1 MGDVGSVLHLPFHG
15 VIRLEDQNMRL
26 VQHFEELRKRIM
38 ITLVAFLLSLILAF
52 IYVQDIYHVLVKDL
66 PFKLALL
73 GPSDIL
79 VVYLMIASVV
89 AITAIIPVAAHQVWL
104 YVRPALTPKERRVTI
119 AYIPALF
126 TLFIV
131 GISFGYFIL
140 FPLVLNFLMSISNDM
155 FTTFFTTEK
164 YFHFLFHMTLPFGFL
179 FELPVVI
186 MFLTS
191 LGVINPYRLQ
201 KIRKYAYFLLIFVSI
216 LVTPPD
222 FLSDILVI
230 IPLLLL
236 YESSISLSK
245 FVYKR
250 QKRTKEEKN
259 EVYEESV

>member
-1 MGDVGSVLHLPFHG
+1 MV
-15 VIRLEDQNMRL
+15 ENQNMH
-26 VQHFEELRKRIM
+26 VVKHFEELRKRII
-38 ITLVAFLLSLILAF
+38 ITLVVFLFFLVLAF
-52 IYVQDIYHVLVKDL
+52 IYVQDIYHALIKDL

-79 VVYLMIASVV
+79 LVYLMIASVV
-89 AITAIIPVAAHQVWL
+89 AITATIPVASHQAWL

-126 TLFIV
+126 ILFIF

-140 FPLVLNFLMSISNDM
+140 FPLVLNFLMSLSNDM

-164 YFHFLFHMTLPFGFL
+164 YFRFLLHVTLPFGFL

-191 LGVINPYRLQ
+191 LGIINPYRLQ
-201 KIRKYAYFLLIFVSI
+201 KIRKYAYFILIVVSI
-216 LVTPPD
+216 LITPPD

-245 FVYKR
+245 LVYKR
-250 QKRTKEEKN
+250 QQRTKKGKDEA
-259 EVYEESV
+259 YESI